1 MELVAVIARKELAGN
16 ELGKSI
22 WIGVS
27 IVLSVAL
34 LGVSV
39 EYLST
44 ARQLVIFCFCI
55 GQIGSLVLL
64 CVTLKRIKDLIREKE
79 SMV

>member
-55 GQIGSLVLL
+55 G
-64 CVTLKRIKDLIREKE
+64 
-79 SMV
+79 